1 MITLITFLCTFFSVA
16 PITVMIRVSR
26 INELNPSGIT
36 LAFTFSLLE
45 NSPADIL
52 VGKSTFTDGDWP
64 FNNIKY
70 NIVGGNI
77 GTPNFTLSQ
86 THTVKMLISISNKN
100 KELIYTH
107 LEFILLRNSAYWKML
122 KNSFLLNYAMF
133 TLVC

>member
-1 MITLITFLCTFFSVA
+1 MV
-16 PITVMIRVSR
+16 RVSH
-26 INELNPSGIT
+26 INELNLSGTT

-45 NSPADIL
+45 NSPVDTL

-70 NIVGGNI
+70 SIVGVNLGSPPKFYI
-77 GTPNFTLSQ
+77 EPDTC
-86 THTVKMLISISNKN
+86 TVKMLISISYKN
-100 KELIYTH
+100 EELIYTH

-122 KNSFLLNYAMF
+122 KNNFLLNYAMF